1 MDSGLIQK
9 IRSFNRYYTAWL
21 DVMNKAYLG
30 TELTWPESRVLFEI
44 YMYPE
49 ISATGLCG
57 HLRMDKSYV
66 SRILAKFEKQGLL
79 ERELI
84 PGTRGQK
91 RLHLTQDGIKT
102 AEQIDRSGNCQIAG
116 KLKDMTPETCRELCR
131 AMEFI
136 EKTLRENE
144 AKEIKK

>member
-1 MDSGLIQK
+1 M
-9 IRSFNRYYTAWL
+9 
-21 DVMNKAYLG
+21 
-30 TELTWPESRVLFEI
+30 
-44 YMYPE
+44 
-49 ISATGLCG
+49 
-57 HLRMDKSYV
+57 
-66 SRILAKFEKQGLL
+66 
-79 ERELI
+79 I